1 MIYPL
6 EVFQSLQYIFKPS
19 KKKKD
24 WTLKEKIQ
32 NFWKFISCEHTHETW
47 KYINENI
54 MGKKNTRKNTETKE
68 KESWNLHDLTI
79 IKTHEKSIYLICN
92 HQKGKT
98 GLRTR
103 TPRLPEKEESISQKE
118 STSSSLSFEYRD
130 KLLSEMK

>member
-1 MIYPL
+1 
-6 EVFQSLQYIFKPS
+6 
-19 KKKKD
+19 
-24 WTLKEKIQ
+24 
-32 NFWKFISCEHTHETW
+32 
-47 KYINENI
+47 
-54 MGKKNTRKNTETKE
+54 MGKKHTRKNTETKE
-68 KESWNLHDLTI
+68 KESWNSHDLTI

-98 GLRTR
+98 QLRTR